1 MGRQI
6 EQIGQSAAVIISPQ
20 FIRYDAILLPEIQRI
35 QGLNSSFKPASE
47 PSLVDMPTR
56 AETDVLRL
64 LPTQFTARQIAENLF
79 LSVNTVKS
87 HQKRLHRKLGAHS
100 RTEAVDRANALG
112 LLDPPDPRR
121 REDVSSD
128 PKPLLVDSP
137 TEAEIRV
144 LQLLP
149 THLTAGQIA
158 ANLAISKNTIRTHIG
173 HMYRKLGVHSRTE
186 AVERASA
193 LGLLDPPDPRRR
205 EDVSSD
211 PKPQLVNPLTTTET
225 NVLRLLRSDLTTREI
240 AKVLHVSVNTVKS
253 HQKRLHQKLGA
264 HSRTEAVERASALG
278 LFVRVQELK
287 EEESQ
292 STEHLIVDL
301 RTISN

>member
-128 PKPLLVDSP
+128 PKP
-137 TEAEIRV
+137 
-144 LQLLP
+144 
-149 THLTAGQIA
+149 
-158 ANLAISKNTIRTHIG
+158 
-173 HMYRKLGVHSRTE
+173 
-186 AVERASA
+186 
-193 LGLLDPPDPRRR
+193 
-205 EDVSSD
+205 
-211 PKPQLVNPLTTTET
+211 QLVNPLTTTET